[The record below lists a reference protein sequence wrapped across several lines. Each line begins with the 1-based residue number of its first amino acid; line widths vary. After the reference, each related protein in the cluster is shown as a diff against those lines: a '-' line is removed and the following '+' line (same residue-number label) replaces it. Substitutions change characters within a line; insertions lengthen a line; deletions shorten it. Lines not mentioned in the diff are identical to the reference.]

1 MPSRVSSSG
10 YASSRSQRIT
20 WTSNPARA
28 NVAASFAIR
37 GSRPAGLFERT
48 KTTRAGMSSQM
59 CRDPLCDLFSGRPVS
74 KRIWPVPLR
83 VELSSN
89 GVAHPF
95 RIRPGEHV
103 RPDLQRL
110 GAFRVLPQRD
120 ARDPE
125 ETTLFLKATG
135 IRHDER
141 RILFPHPPVEV

>member
-1 MPSRVSSSG
+1 MISTICFGLVFANCTRRRRSG
-10 YASSRSQRIT
+10 TIT
-20 WTSNPARA
+20 TSARA
-28 NVAASFAIR
+28 KVAASFGILV
-37 GSRPAGLFERT
+37 SRPAGLFERT

-125 ETTLFLKATG
+125 ETTLFL
-135 IRHDER
+135 
-141 RILFPHPPVEV
+141 